1 MSDKLT
7 VTDSRTGETVE
18 LELDEHGAFNGSELR
33 KLGVRSY
40 DQPLLAT
47 ATARSALT
55 YLDGDAGI
63 LRYRG
68 YPIEQLAERCAF
80 LEVAYLLARG
90 ELPSPDE
97 LSAFRNEVY
106 EADVERDAIRRFLD
120 SFDTG
125 AHPMAMLISGYAAL
139 GARHPEAKHVHDA
152 EMRHAL
158 FPLVLAQTAE
168 LGAGAIAKH
177 VGAAP
182 GTPSGERYAE
192 RFLRACGDALPLCRD
207 EDALGVFSHALDV
220 LFILHADHELN
231 AGTNA
236 MRAIGSAE
244 TDPYS
249 SLSGAAAALYGP
261 LHGGANEA
269 VLKML
274 TAIGDV
280 EHVPAFIE
288 RVKAKQEL
296 LFGFGHR
303 VYKNYDPRAK
313 VIKSVVDEVL
323 AVAGPSPLLAIA
335 TELERIALSDDY
347 FVSRKLYPN
356 VDFYSGIAYAAIGFD
371 PAAFTVLFAV
381 ARTVGWL
388 CHYDELMSGEFK
400 ITRPAQLYVG
410 PDERSIP

>member
-1 MSDKLT
+1 MDLSDKLT
-7 VTDSRTGETVE
+7 VTDSRTGEPSSSSSTTWR
-18 LELDEHGAFNGSELR
+18 LQRRRAAQARRPQLRPAAARHGDR
-33 KLGVRSY
+33 
-40 DQPLLAT
+40 
-47 ATARSALT
+47 RSALT

-90 ELPSPDE
+90 ELPSPA
-97 LSAFRNEVY
+97 SSRRSGEVY

-125 AHPMAMLISGYAAL
+125 AHPMAILISGYAAL

-152 EMRHAL
+152 EMRHTL

-177 VGAAP
+177 AGAAP
-182 GTPSGERYAE
+182 GTPAGERYAE

-288 RVKAKQEL
+288 RVKAKRGAPLRLRPPRLQEL
-296 LFGFGHR
+296 RPAREGDQERRRRGA
-303 VYKNYDPRAK
+303 RA
-313 VIKSVVDEVL
+313 SQGR
-323 AVAGPSPLLAIA
+323 ARCSRSRPSWSGSPSP
-335 TELERIALSDDY
+335 TTTS
-347 FVSRKLYPN
+347 SRA
-356 VDFYSGIAYAAIGFD
+356 SSTRTSTSTAAS
-371 PAAFTVLFAV
+371 PT
-381 ARTVGWL
+381 AR
-388 CHYDELMSGEFK
+388 SAS
-400 ITRPAQLYVG
+400 TRP
-410 PDERSIP
+410 RSPCSSPSRGRSAGSATTTS